1 MGCEHQSVEQWC
13 GDESVGQLEKSSE
26 SLGSKKGHEKTSDG
40 TMSLNTALPQG
51 RQLSLSSS
59 VETRSDASPCSD
71 GLVPPPDVPPVLLS
85 SRPLLSSGMRIAM
98 RGALMGGTWPSRDGR
113 LLLRL
118 PVLLAAV
125 SAALAVPLRLHT
137 RWEEGGPPVMQGQR
151 GDAPK
156 GTWLS
161 SRTNL
166 PTGGRA

>member
-1 MGCEHQSVEQWC
+1 MPAPEPPS
-13 GDESVGQLEKSSE
+13 
-26 SLGSKKGHEKTSDG
+26 
-40 TMSLNTALPQG
+40 AL
-51 RQLSLSSS
+51 LSSS
-59 VETRSDASPCSD
+59 
-71 GLVPPPDVPPVLLS
+71 
-85 SRPLLSSGMRIAM
+85 PLLSSGMFILD